1 MNRHWL
7 GVILIAVIGLGL
19 SGCKRTALP
28 EELSE
33 ALREGTEFELI
44 SIEPKDNQEIDSPD
58 RIDGNLILGRTAVTD
73 KATRNALVS
82 AIEESAA
89 PTGEEVAACLFLPRH
104 VVRLKHKGEV
114 YDFIICFQCVGLK
127 VRKGGQSAAN
137 FMFDRKHKD
146 LFNKVLTDANVKL
159 ADPSK

>member
-1 MNRHWL
+1 MRPNWL
-7 GVILIAVIGLGL
+7 WVILIALIGLGL

-28 EELSE
+28 EELSQ

-44 SIEPKDNQEIDSPD
+44 SIEPKDNQEIDSPN

-73 KATRNALVS
+73 KETRDALVH
-82 AIEESAA
+82 AIEESAI
-89 PTGEEVAACLFLPRH
+89 PMDGSVACLIKPRH
-104 VVRLKHKGEV
+104 VVRVKHNGEV
-114 YDFIICFQCVGLK
+114 YDFIICFQCKIMQLWKRGKFDSEFV
-127 VRKGGQSAAN
+127 
-137 FMFDRKHKD
+137 FDRKHKD

>member
-28 EELSE
+28 EELSQ

-58 RIDGNLILGRTAVTD
+58 RIGGNLILGRTAVTN
-73 KATRNALVS
+73 KETRDALVS
-82 AIEESAA
+82 AIEESAIPMDGA
-89 PTGEEVAACLFLPRH
+89 LACHLKPRH
-104 VVRLKHKGEV
+104 VVRVKHNGEV
-114 YDFIICFQCVGLK
+114 CDFIICFQCKIMQLW
-127 VRKGGQSAAN
+127 KGGK
-137 FMFDRKHKD
+137 FDSEFVFVRKHKD

>member
-1 MNRHWL
+1 MVGRCVVGL
-7 GVILIAVIGLGL
+7 ALLGL
-19 SGCKRTALP
+19 LGAGCKRTALP
-28 EELSE
+28 EELSQ

-44 SIEPKDNQEIDSPD
+44 SIEPKDNQEIDSPN

-73 KATRNALVS
+73 KETRDALVS

-104 VVRLKHKGEV
+104 VVRLEHKGEV

-127 VRKGGQSAAN
+127 VKKGGQSAAS

>member
-1 MNRHWL
+1 MVGRCVVVLALLGLL
-7 GVILIAVIGLGL
+7 GV
-19 SGCKRTALP
+19 GCKRTALP
-28 EELSE
+28 GELSQ